1 MPKRKRDVEPSG
13 PAGPSSRRKS
23 TRVVS
28 LKATSK
34 PGGDGSHGRSNDRS
48 RETNLSSAALSEEVL
63 KMVENKEKAELMI
76 LELMRKYTFS
86 LPDLRKLL
94 TRKAN

>member
-1 MPKRKRDVEPSG
+1 MPKRKRDVELSG

-23 TRVVS
+23 
-28 LKATSK
+28 KATSK
-34 PGGDGSHGRSNDRS
+34 SGGDGSHGRSNDRI

-86 LPDLRKLL
+86 LLDLRKLL